1 MAELKYIFAQPD
13 YVEGIDKDNPICIYP
28 VRLKDY
34 DKFSEVSHLLHI
46 SKNHFENIEYP
57 LLLLIFSS
65 FPHLQLT
72 QEELVKKLEDI
83 FSITTRQ
90 DVKFISNGQ
99 IEGFIIGNSNIITIY
114 NYEEI
119 RNIILKQ
126 NLIHEQK
133 IYKTKIMNDW
143 AQKALKAKQ
152 KNASKILMEDI
163 ITTVSVGTGKNY
175 SDLENYTIYQ
185 IYSDFYRLRKMVEY
199 DTNVQ
204 FKCVGADLKLDDY
217 AEDLDIFHNPYDDLF
232 VSSDKLGGLNKAL
245 K

>member
-1 MAELKYIFAQPD
+1 
-13 YVEGIDKDNPICIYP
+13 
-28 VRLKDY
+28 
-34 DKFSEVSHLLHI
+34 
-46 SKNHFENIEYP
+46 
-57 LLLLIFSS
+57 
-65 FPHLQLT
+65 
-72 QEELVKKLEDI
+72 
-83 FSITTRQ
+83 
-90 DVKFISNGQ
+90 
-99 IEGFIIGNSNIITIY
+99 
-114 NYEEI
+114 
-119 RNIILKQ
+119 
-126 NLIHEQK
+126 
-133 IYKTKIMNDW
+133 MNDW